1 MNMIGYNEAKA
12 RAKGFKADWNEE
24 EYIARAIITW
34 ADSEN
39 EYELEVE
46 NEDEFSDE
54 EFTRWIEKNAE
65 EFAKEDADE
74 KGKTF
79 EEVTYISY
87 ETEIYDDDEAFDRY
101 YEEWCDLQGDSMR
114 EES

>member
-1 MNMIGYNEAKA
+1 MNMISYGEAKA
-12 RAKGFKADWNEE
+12 RAKTFKADWNEE
-24 EYIARAIITW
+24 EYTARAIITW
-34 ADSEN
+34 CDGEK
-39 EYELEVE
+39 EYEFEVE

-54 EFTRWIEKNAE
+54 EFAEWIEKNAE

-87 ETEIYDDDEAFDRY
+87 ETEIYDDDEDFDRS
-101 YEEWCDLQGDSMR
+101 YEDWCDLQGDSMR
-114 EES
+114 EDF